1 MDKKSRET
9 NCSPSR
15 SLSNCRGLALVPL
28 CLGFEFR
35 SHCQSLC
42 SDFTVALSKTEKTST
57 VRGGDSVL
65 FVVLRYVSI
74 RFISFHFT
82 SVLFPVCLSFS
93 ADCVS
98 HCPLTPH
105 FLRDATVLT
114 HKFALI
120 CCKIISF
127 IYVLPFTW
135 RYAVDN
141 LFKRRHRRG
150 ATNLNKINYQTVT
163 LTYRPGSQAARQ
175 AGGGGRLLAIQ
186 LPRSKS

>member
-1 MDKKSRET
+1 M
-9 NCSPSR
+9 
-15 SLSNCRGLALVPL
+15 
-28 CLGFEFR
+28 
-35 SHCQSLC
+35 
-42 SDFTVALSKTEKTST
+42 ALSKTEKTST

-74 RFISFHFT
+74 RFISFHFA

-98 HCPLTPH
+98 HCPLTPYS
-105 FLRDATVLT
+105 LRDASVLT

-186 LPRSKS
+186 LPRSKSWKHNLEHHVARLKDVKGWPYIRKASNAGEAAAAADAVAR